1 MSTCINNIMPTFFKG
16 FNTVGNDFGN
26 YVLTDFELVKRDLL
40 NHFSIR
46 KGEKLENPEFG
57 TIIWDMIFDPLD
69 ATSRQAISDDVEK
82 IARSDPRI
90 EILSV
95 TVSDFE
101 HGIQLEMDLRLV
113 PLNQVEKLELTFDTR
128 TKAVTS

>member
-1 MSTCINNIMPTFFKG
+1 MSTINNIMKTFFRG
-16 FNTVGNDFGN
+16 FNTVGDNFGN
-26 YVLTDFELVKRDLL
+26 HVLTDFELVKRDLL

-46 KGEKLENPEFG
+46 RGEKLENPEFG
-57 TIIWDMIFDPLD
+57 TIIWDMIFEPLD
-69 ATSRQAISDDVEK
+69 ESSKQAISDDVEK
-82 IARSDPRI
+82 ISRADPRI

-113 PLNQVEKLELTFDTR
+113 PLNQVESLQLTFDTR
-128 TKAVTS
+128 TETVTV